1 MSIEPLALAELLLW
15 QQPSDASSVGR
26 FGLDKWSE
34 YSTDVDVRQI
44 GVRSALMSATF
55 SFPTHALF
63 CCIISKIDRKFS
75 DFVLMT
81 VGSRC
86 IYSCG

>member
-1 MSIEPLALAELLLW
+1 MSIELLARVEPLL
-15 QQPSDASSVGR
+15 QQEPSDASSVGR

-44 GVRSALMSATF
+44 ERRSALMSATF
-55 SFPTHALF
+55 SFPTQALV

-86 IYSCG
+86 IYSCW